1 MLPKWEDGKEKVSI
15 FEEELEL
22 AYKQLGQLSLQKKQI
37 EEQEEE
43 IDFKIRAI
51 LSTAPLR
58 DFENIGLSCSWEEL
72 NDFITRYEQKY
83 AIDLSETQ

>member
-1 MLPKWEDGKEKVSI
+1 MLPQWEDGKESKSV

-51 LSTAPLR
+51 LSTQPLR
-58 DFENIGLSCSWEEL
+58 DFEKREKVKNDKAEPEE
-72 NDFITRYEQKY
+72 
-83 AIDLSETQ
+83 SSS

>member
-1 MLPKWEDGKEKVSI
+1 MLPQWEDGKKEKDI

-58 DFENIGLSCSWEEL
+58 DFEKREKAKDEEP
-72 NDFITRYEQKY
+72 RE
-83 AIDLSETQ
+83 SSS

>member
-1 MLPKWEDGKEKVSI
+1 MLPQWEDGKESKSV

-51 LSTAPLR
+51 LSTQPLR
-58 DFENIGLSCSWEEL
+58 DFEKREKAKDEGKEAKEHSS
-72 NDFITRYEQKY
+72 
-83 AIDLSETQ
+83 

>member
-1 MLPKWEDGKEKVSI
+1 MLPQWEDGKKEKSI

-22 AYKQLGQLSLQKKQI
+22 AYKQLGQLSLQKKRI

-51 LSTAPLR
+51 LSTEPLR
-58 DFENIGLSCSWEEL
+58 DFEKREKAKDEESG
-72 NDFITRYEQKY
+72 E
-83 AIDLSETQ
+83 SSS

>member
-58 DFENIGLSCSWEEL
+58 DFEKREKAKDEGKEAKEYSS
-72 NDFITRYEQKY
+72 
-83 AIDLSETQ
+83 

>member
-1 MLPKWEDGKEKVSI
+1 G
-15 FEEELEL
+15 
-22 AYKQLGQLSLQKKQI
+22 
-37 EEQEEE
+37 E
-43 IDFKIRAI
+43 IIGIIHSA
-51 LSTAPLR
+51 LR